1 PPPISPHFPYTPL
14 FRSVVIFA
22 GGKVAPARSFGADN
36 GFGKIIVGA
45 RRDPCPVQPDL
56 LIGPLRPDLVPARDG
71 ALGGRLPYAFQFI
84 YGDGVN
90 PIIVGMY
97 YPIQAVIGYRKFYN
111 RLFICK
117 TSLAFGF
124 GDLTG
129 GIGDLT
135 LALAEFFEAT
145 VGSG

>member
-97 YPIQAVIGYRKFYN
+97 YHSKTVIGYGKFYKRVIISKT
-111 RLFICK
+111 RLE
-117 TSLAFGF
+117 
-124 GDLTG
+124 
-129 GIGDLT
+129 IGR
-135 LALAEFFEAT
+135 AMCR
-145 VGSG
+145 